1 MTKYIIRRLL
11 QAIPVVFLITVICF
25 FLMLMAPGGPQVQ
38 FTQNRFVT
46 QDQVDVWL
54 KHWCLVRN
62 PGPVDMI
69 KEYGGWLGVWNCNAG
84 SLLSDHGLPNF
95 LPSFLGGGDNGMLH
109 GDWGLSIYLHDT
121 VLNSILGRLPV
132 TLLLMTTAWIIWLTL
147 ALILGVVAAVKR
159 YSLFDQVVTLLSYT
173 FYSLPTF
180 WLGLMLIF
188 FVADTLHWFPTQLIQ
203 SPRSDAGPFA
213 SAIWWQHFWTDPL
226 KYGWDVATHLVLPVT
241 TLVAVSVAGDSRFV
255 RSAMLESLN
264 QDYVRTARAKGLG
277 ERRVVYRHAFRNALL
292 PIITNGALEVAFLFS
307 GAIVTETIFSLQGMG
322 YLFIQGLVAHDYFLL
337 MGIVFIGSILV
348 VFFNLVADVL
358 YAIADPRIRYD

>member
-11 QAIPVVFLITVICF
+11 QAIPVVFLISVVCF
-25 FLMLMAPGGPQVQ
+25 FLMLMAPGGPQAQ
-38 FTQNRFVT
+38 FNQNRFVT
-46 QDQVDVWL
+46 QAQVTAWL
-54 KHWCLVRN
+54 QHWCLSRN
-62 PGPVDMI
+62 PSPIDML
-69 KEYGGWLGVWNCNAG
+69 KEYGGWLGVWNCQAG
-84 SLLSDHGLPNF
+84 SVLSAHGLPNF
-95 LPSFLGGGDNGMLH
+95 LPAFLGGGDNGMLH
-109 GDWGLSIYLHDT
+109 GDWGISIYLNQPVLT
-121 VLNSILGRLPV
+121 VILGRLPV

-147 ALILGVVAAVKR
+147 ALLLGVIAAVKR

-188 FVADTLHWFPTQLIQ
+188 LFGVSLHWFPTQLIE
-203 SPRSDAGPFA
+203 SPRISPGPFA
-213 SAIWWQHFWTDPL
+213 SSVWWQAFWSNPGL
-226 KYGWDVATHLVLPVT
+226 YGWDVAMHLVLPVT

-264 QDYVRTARAKGLG
+264 QDYVRTARAKGLA
-277 ERRVVYRHAFRNALL
+277 ERRVIFRHAFRNALL

-322 YLFIQGLVAHDYFLL
+322 YLFYQGLLARDYFLL

-358 YAIADPRIRYD
+358 YAVADPRIRYD